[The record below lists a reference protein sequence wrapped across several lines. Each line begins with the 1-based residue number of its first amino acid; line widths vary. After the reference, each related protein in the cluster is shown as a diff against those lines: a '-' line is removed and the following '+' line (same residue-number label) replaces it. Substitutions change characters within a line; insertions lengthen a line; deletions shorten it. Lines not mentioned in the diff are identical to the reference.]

1 MEVYGAY
8 GDGVAR
14 IREAVLENQLQ
25 MRQVEQSLRGFQR
38 GLLGVEREMLPVYKL
53 TEQLRGTQKNID
65 LSVQQLRQINENF
78 VAAHEL
84 APVLLNGSKFDQDE
98 YVKALQ
104 KLLVAIAFLEGHRS
118 YEGSVKAL
126 DQAKELLA
134 QVRRKCMADFVSVVS
149 VLSRGE
155 RDDDGHL
162 KWIEPSK
169 HDVARA
175 AQLLDCL
182 LLSGLNQTELLREY
196 GNQRFDV
203 IRMFLREDPSGSS
216 MGFDLNNPVTA
227 LAKGLKDIEVTI
239 EAEKVLAELIYAN
252 EELANGAFRYSAHQV
267 LESWKKDVDLSL
279 HSPKQLDAVKLL
291 LVHDLL
297 LSRLE
302 ALEAAVLPPLL
313 LRDREGKGLGDPWV
327 LSKAV
332 NAIVIDLA
340 ATAKQKLFNF
350 QPGLAEASGDRTVTR
365 DGNVHPI
372 SSHTLNFLRK
382 MCDQAKPLKVLL
394 AKDSDVSSVA
404 FVDTVVTQLIEAL
417 TLKADQLK
425 GRDSLKQLF
434 LVNNF
439 GYVANSLPHCPQPD
453 DADLEKQLHGIIKPR
468 VEAMRNDSLGAF
480 IHLSYVSFKEYLKD
494 PTETLQYAKGGNVLT
509 LESGRLLKEKFSKFN
524 DQLEE
529 LYKTQR
535 TYVVAE
541 VPIRQHLIRTAVD
554 TIIPAYKAFYEKY
567 SAIQFS
573 RKHAS
578 KYLKYTPQA
587 AQVLL
592 KELFSGEVSP
602 GDKRSEVSSS

>member
-25 MRQVEQSLRGFQR
+25 MRQVEQSLLGFQR

-84 APVLLNGSKFDQDE
+84 APVLMNGSKFDQDE
-98 YVKALQ
+98 YVRALQ
-104 KLLVAIAFLEGHRS
+104 KLLVAITFLEGHRS

-126 DQAKELLA
+126 DQAKELLV

-149 VLSRGE
+149 
-155 RDDDGHL
+155 
-162 KWIEPSK
+162 
-169 HDVARA
+169 
-175 AQLLDCL
+175 
-182 LLSGLNQTELLREY
+182 ELLREY
-196 GNQRFDV
+196 GKQRFDV
-203 IRMFLREDPSGSS
+203 IRMFLGEDPSGSS
-216 MGFDLNNPVTA
+216 LGFDLTTPVTA
-227 LAKGLKDIEVTI
+227 LVRCLKDIEVTI
-239 EAEKVLAELIYAN
+239 EAEKVLAGLIFSN

-267 LESWKKDVDLSL
+267 LESWKKDIDLSL
-279 HSPKQLDAVKLL
+279 RSPKQLDAVKLL
-291 LVHDLL
+291 LIHDLL
-297 LSRLE
+297 LARVD

-313 LRDREGKGLGDPWV
+313 LRDREGRGLEDPWV
-327 LSKAV
+327 LSKAMSG
-332 NAIVIDLA
+332 IITDLA
-340 ATAKQKLFNF
+340 ATAKQRLFTF
-350 QPGLAEASGDRTVTR
+350 HPGLVEASGDRTVTR

-382 MCDQAKPLKVLL
+382 VCDQAKPLKVLL
-394 AKDSDVSSVA
+394 DKDSNVSPVS
-404 FVDTVVTQLIEAL
+404 FVDTVIMQLIEAL
-417 TLKADQLK
+417 TAKADQLK
-425 GRDSLKQLF
+425 GKECLKQLF

-439 GYVANSLPHCPQPD
+439 GYVTNSLPHCMQPD
-453 DADLEKQLHGIIKPR
+453 DADLEKHIHSTIKPR
-468 VEAMRNDSLGAF
+468 VEAMRNDALGAF
-480 IHLSYVSFKEYLKD
+480 IQFSYISFKENLNA

-529 LYKTQR
+529 LHKTQR
-535 TYVVAE
+535 AYVVAE
-541 VPIRQHLIRTAVD
+541 VPIRQHLVRTAVD

-567 SAIQFS
+567 SVIQFS

-587 AQVLL
+587 AQGLL
-592 KELFSGEVSP
+592 KELFSGEASP
-602 GDKRSEVSSS
+602 GDKHSEVSSS